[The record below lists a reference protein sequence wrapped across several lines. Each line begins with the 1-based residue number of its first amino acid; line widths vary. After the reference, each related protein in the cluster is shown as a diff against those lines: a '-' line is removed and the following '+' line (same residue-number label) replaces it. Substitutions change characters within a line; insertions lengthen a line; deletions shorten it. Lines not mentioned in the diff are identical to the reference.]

1 MPTVTFQTL
10 LSMKPKFLAATA
22 LATVVVVGAAT
33 FWLRPQL
40 FSGSVAADHPP
51 QSAGAP
57 DAALPSAT
65 ATLDATQA
73 LNGLKRLLATH
84 RQIVVLLADE
94 QKLSAT
100 ERDAANRV
108 GHALF
113 HDGLHHTATLL
124 DTLSAYVGSTQPQRH
139 AVLGGLLDY
148 VEADPDLFDADR
160 LAFRELLLGLQTAVA
175 RDGTLPG
182 IKLHK
187 RLGEDLEALAD
198 IERNYDKELK
208 QIFSRFDTRAIEL
221 KRERW
226 DDYLAHL
233 RQRYNREQI
242 LKDQGVVLP
251 YPAAKDEPPREKDEL
266 FGDALPPKT
275 LVLTFD
281 DGPHSRFTP
290 EVAAILQ
297 QYGVPAIFFE
307 VGTNLGTVDAQGQAQ
322 LQPARADI
330 SRQLLA
336 QGHALAN
343 HSYTHAQLSKRSGEA
358 LKEEVLNTDA
368 LLKAVDAKRSALFR
382 FPYGARNDEGLQLL
396 KLAQLRSVMWNIDSL
411 DWADPV
417 PSSIAE
423 RVLREVTRAGRGI
436 VLFHDIHERT
446 TKALP
451 LVLDRLVAEG
461 YQFAG
466 WDGKGFVVAKGAASA
481 APAQPATAAT
491 AAGYADSWAL
501 VVGID
506 DYAKWPKLQYAVR
519 DARAVRDVL
528 VRKFGFEAQHVV
540 TLENQQA
547 TRTGILGAF
556 HDKLAH
562 SGMKKND
569 RLFVFFAG
577 HGATRQLQS
586 GRDLG
591 YIVPADASP
600 DQLAT
605 DAIPMTELQNM
616 AESVTAKHALFVM
629 DACYSGLGL
638 TRGGTSANFLRDNA
652 RRVGRQMLTAGGAD
666 QLVADGGPGGHSV
679 FTWTLLQGLGG
690 KADLNGDGLI
700 TATELAAYVAPAV
713 SAVSQQTPAFGSLPG
728 SQGGDFIF
736 ELPAENEFL
745 SADTGQLP
753 AEAIAL
759 NGKLD
764 AASGPATATN
774 APLANDKGPAAT
786 PPTPVAVKDLHGGTQ
801 KLVLPAAV
809 PTTQRQLAQRAN
821 DRGLQLYREKR
832 YAEAEAQFTEALK
845 LQPGFALAANNLG
858 FVYYKQDKYPEA
870 ARWFQNAIGMDPSRA
885 VAYLNLGDAH
895 AKAGDATQAKKAF
908 QTYLELAPN
917 GAGASHAREV
927 LAAL

>member
-1 MPTVTFQTL
+1 
-10 LSMKPKFLAATA
+10 MKTKLLAATA
-22 LATVVVVGAAT
+22 LGAVAVAAATT
-33 FWLRPQL
+33 FWLRPTL
-40 FSGSVAADHPP
+40 FTGHTATDNPPAPASASGPGAASTP
-51 QSAGAP
+51 GAAL
-57 DAALPSAT
+57 DAA
-65 ATLDATQA
+65 QA
-73 LNGLKRLLATH
+73 LHGLKQLLATH

-100 ERDAANRV
+100 EREAANRV

-113 HDGLHHTATLL
+113 HEGLRHNAALL
-124 DTLSAYVGSTQPQRH
+124 DTLSAHASSTHPQRH
-139 AVLGGLLDY
+139 AALGGLLDY

-160 LAFRELLLGLQTAVA
+160 LAFRELLLGLQAAVA

-187 RLGEDLEALAD
+187 RLGEDLEALAE

-208 QIFSRFDTRAIEL
+208 QIFSRFETRAIEL

-251 YPAAKDEPPREKDEL
+251 YPAAKAEPPREKDEL

-368 LLKAVDAKRSALFR
+368 LLKAVDPKRSVLFR

-417 PSSIAE
+417 PSSIAD
-423 RVLREVTRAGRGI
+423 RVLREVNRAGRGI

-466 WDGKGFVVAKGAASA
+466 WDGNGFALAKTPGTPA
-481 APAQPATAAT
+481 APATPTPATAAT
-491 AAGYADSWAL
+491 AGGYADSWAL

-506 DYAKWPKLQYAVR
+506 DYAKWPKLQHAVR
-519 DARAVRDVL
+519 DARAVRDAL
-528 VRKFGFEAQHVV
+528 VRKFGFDAQHVV
-540 TLENQQA
+540 MLENQQA

-591 YIVPADASP
+591 YIVPVDAAP

-605 DAIPMTELQNM
+605 DAIPMTELQNI

-666 QLVADGGPGGHSV
+666 QLVADSGPGGHSV

-736 ELPAENEFL
+736 ELPSDTEFL

-764 AASGPATATN
+764 AVSNTPA
-774 APLANDKGPAAT
+774 
-786 PPTPVAVKDLHGGTQ
+786 PTPVAVKDLQGGTQ

-845 LQPGFALAANNLG
+845 QQPGFALAANNLG

-895 AKAGDATQAKKAF
+895 AKAGDAAQAKKAF

-917 GAGASHAREV
+917 GAGAAHAREV
-927 LAAL
+927 MAGL